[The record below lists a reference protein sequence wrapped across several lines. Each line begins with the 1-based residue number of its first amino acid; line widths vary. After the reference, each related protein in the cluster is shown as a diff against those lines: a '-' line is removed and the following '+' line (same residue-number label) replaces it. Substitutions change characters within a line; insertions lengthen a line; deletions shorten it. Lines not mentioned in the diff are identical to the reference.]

1 MQEPGIMNK
10 LAYNNKNGFT
20 LIEVMIAILILAIGV
35 LAVAKMQISAIKG
48 NSDANGFTEATGFA
62 QNKMEELVN
71 LAYNDPDL
79 DDNDGDG
86 TNQDTTDNGGIVNGT
101 DNDDEGVNVDNIANF
116 GLDDISTP
124 DHSQQ
129 NSGATNNLYTLSWNI
144 AVDRPAAN
152 AKHIRVYVQWQEK
165 GVVRTLSLDRIKANF

>member
-10 LAYNNKNGFT
+10 LVYNNKNGFT
-20 LIEVMIAILILAIGV
+20 LIEVMIAIVILAIGM
-35 LAVAKMQISAIKG
+35 LAVAKMQISAVKG
-48 NSDANGFTEATGFA
+48 NSDAIGFTEATGFA

-71 LAYNDPDL
+71 LAYNDPAV
-79 DDNDGDG
+79 DDTDGNG
-86 TNQDTTDNGGIVNGT
+86 TDQDTDADGGTVNGI
-101 DNDDEGVNVDNIANF
+101 DNDDEGVNVDTIANF

-124 DHSQQ
+124 DNSQQ

-144 AVDRPAAN
+144 AIDRPAAN

-165 GVVRTLSLDRIKANF
+165 RVVRTLSLDRIKANF